1 LIAAAAAPN
10 LRARSL
16 TKMERV
22 GRIKEIW
29 RYPVKSM
36 GGERLA
42 HSSVGALG
50 IPADRGWA
58 LRDEKA
64 GEVRGAKKLA
74 GLMKCAARYLEE
86 PAAGRIP
93 HAEITLPGGE
103 RVRTSDGA
111 ATNQK
116 LSALLGR
123 PVTIWPIQPPD
134 RTDFYRRA
142 APEGGDM
149 MAELRE
155 IFGRLPDE
163 PLPDLS
169 TVPPEIMQFTS
180 PLGTYFDVYP
190 LHLMTTASLDEL
202 ARRVPGSTIDVRRF
216 RPNVVIESPAESA
229 GFIDVEWTGR
239 TAVIGATRIKIE
251 MPCMRCVM
259 PTLEQENLPKDPRL
273 LRTIVREANQNL
285 GSYATVA
292 AGGEIAVGQEVWLD

>member
-1 LIAAAAAPN
+1 
-10 LRARSL
+10 
-16 TKMERV
+16 MERV
-22 GRIKEIW
+22 GTVKEIW

-36 GGERLA
+36 AGERLA
-42 HSSVGALG
+42 RSSVGTLG
-50 IPADRGWA
+50 VPADRGWA

-86 PAAGRIP
+86 PAANRIP
-93 HAEITLPGGE
+93 QAEITLPGGE
-103 RVRTSDGA
+103 RVRTSDTA
-111 ATNQK
+111 AVNQK

-123 PVTIWPIQPPD
+123 AVTIWPIQPVE
-134 RTDFYRRA
+134 RTDFYLRA

-149 MAELRE
+149 MLELRE

-163 PLPDLS
+163 PLPDLTS
-169 TVPPEIMQFTS
+169 VPPEIMQYTS

-202 ARRVPGSTIDVRRF
+202 ARRTPDSTIDVRRF
-216 RPNVVIESPAESA
+216 RPNILIESPSGTVGFVDAEWA
-229 GFIDVEWTGR
+229 GR
-239 TAVIGATRIKIE
+239 TVVIGEAKIKIE

-259 PTLEQENLPKDPRL
+259 PTLEQESLPADPRV
-273 LRTIVREANQNL
+273 LRAIVRDANQNL

-292 AGGEIAVGQEVWLD
+292 RGGEIEVGREVWLD

>member
-1 LIAAAAAPN
+1 
-10 LRARSL
+10 
-16 TKMERV
+16 MERV
-22 GRIKEIW
+22 GTVKEIW

-36 GGERLA
+36 AGERLA
-42 HSSVGALG
+42 RSSVGTLG

-64 GEVRGAKKLA
+64 GEVRGAKKLV

-86 PAAGRIP
+86 PTANRVP

-103 RVRTSDGA
+103 RLRTSDTA
-111 ATNQK
+111 AVNGR

-123 PVTIWPIQPPD
+123 AVTIWPIQPVE
-134 RTDFYRRA
+134 RTDFYLRA

-149 MAELRE
+149 MSELRE
-155 IFGRLPDE
+155 IFGRLPGE
-163 PLPDLS
+163 PLPDLTS
-169 TVPPEIMQFTS
+169 VPPEIMRYTS

-202 ARRVPGSTIDVRRF
+202 ARRTPGSAIDARRF
-216 RPNVVIESPAESA
+216 RPNILIESPPGTA
-229 GFIDVEWTGR
+229 GFVDAEWAGR
-239 TAVIGATRIKIE
+239 TVVIGETRIRIE

-259 PTLEQENLPKDPRL
+259 PTLEQESLPKDPRV
-273 LRTIVREANQNL
+273 LRAIVRDANQNL

-292 AGGEIAVGQEVWLD
+292 RGGEIEVGREVWLD

>member
-1 LIAAAAAPN
+1 
-10 LRARSL
+10 
-16 TKMERV
+16 MERV
-22 GRIKEIW
+22 GTVKEIW

-36 GGERLA
+36 AGERLA
-42 HSSVGALG
+42 RSSVGSLG

-58 LRDEKA
+58 LRDERA

-86 PAAGRIP
+86 PDGREIP

-103 RVRTSDGA
+103 RVRTGDSA
-111 ATNQK
+111 AVNQK

-123 PVTIWPIQPPD
+123 SVTIWPIQPVG
-134 RTDFYRRA
+134 RTDFYLRA

-149 MAELRE
+149 MRELRE

-169 TVPPEIMQFTS
+169 AVPPEIMQYTS

-202 ARRVPGSTIDVRRF
+202 ARRTPGSTIDVRRF
-216 RPNVVIESPAESA
+216 RPNILIESPTETA
-229 GFIDVEWTGR
+229 GFVDAGWTGH
-239 TAVIGATRIKIE
+239 TVVIGETRIRIE

-259 PTLEQENLPKDPRL
+259 PTLEQESLTKDPRV
-273 LRTIVREANQNL
+273 LRAIVREANQNL

-292 AGGEIAVGQEVWLD
+292 RGGEIAVGQEVWLD